1 MIRLSYIYFLTEIMN
16 SMKLT
21 SLKIF
26 AFLSIALLIQ
36 SCGDDEPKPIQKT
49 TEELAIEALTGTSS
63 LTWETFGGGTV
74 KRDGVVVTDTF
85 QNFELTLSSASS
97 KTYSSKNSN
106 DLFDPSGS
114 WSFSGT
120 NFDKF
125 ILNGTKPAAARE
137 ISFTRTG
144 DNLKL
149 IFSIPLPG
157 ARVNETF
164 AVAGTYEFDLL
175 KK

>member
-1 MIRLSYIYFLTEIMN
+1 
-16 SMKLT
+16 MKLT
-21 SLKIF
+21 SIKVFVFVAF
-26 AFLSIALLIQ
+26 AAIIQ
-36 SCGDDEPKPIQKT
+36 SCGDDKPTPPQKT
-49 TEELAIEALTGTSS
+49 AEELAIEALTGTST
-63 LTWETFGGGTV
+63 LTWETFGGGSV
-74 KRDGVVVTDTF
+74 KKDGAIITDLF
-85 QNFELTLSSASS
+85 QNFELTLSSSSS
-97 KTYSSKNSN
+97 KTYISKNNN

-125 ILNGTKPAAARE
+125 ILNGSKPAAGRE

-149 IFSIPLPG
+149 IFTISAAG
-157 ARVNETF
+157 ARTNGTF